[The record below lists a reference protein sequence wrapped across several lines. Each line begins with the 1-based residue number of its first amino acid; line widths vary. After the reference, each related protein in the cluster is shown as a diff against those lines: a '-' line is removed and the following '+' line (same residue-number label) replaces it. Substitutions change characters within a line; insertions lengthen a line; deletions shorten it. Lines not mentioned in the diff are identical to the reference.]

1 MLKLTCHSSVGSL
14 IDEVA
19 MMEMSEGGGV
29 GNAAFDATGD
39 DLDSRQQQA
48 TEKVYSF
55 ITFSAQQRK
64 RVVLLSS
71 IAKGSWRMHWSY
83 VTEFEKARAFRLIH
97 EKARALSQA
106 LNQDC

>member
-1 MLKLTCHSSVGSL
+1 MPQLKIGLFLTLVLAVIHSAKFKWIVPRYTISAEEFVKESSKPKGLPELTCHSSVGSS

-48 TEKVYSF
+48 TQKVYNF
-55 ITFSAQQRK
+55 ITFSA
-64 RVVLLSS
+64 
-71 IAKGSWRMHWSY
+71 
-83 VTEFEKARAFRLIH
+83 
-97 EKARALSQA
+97 
-106 LNQDC
+106 